1 MTIKEVSEKYN
12 ISADTLRYYERVGVI
27 PVVTRTSGGI
37 RNYCE
42 TDLEWVEMAVCFRN
56 AGMTVEHLIEYVK
69 LFQQGDSTIEARCNL
84 LKEARQRILE
94 ERKKYDD
101 ALDRMNYKIEKYEQ
115 AVKTG
120 KLVWD

>member
-56 AGMTVEHLIEYVK
+56 AGMTVEHLVEYVK
-69 LFQQGDSTIEARCNL
+69 LFQQGDSTIEARCDL

-94 ERKKYDD
+94 ERKRYDD